1 MKAQSS
7 SIVCLIGFTFLSR
20 SSNPSMGRS
29 RVVRY
34 LKKLR
39 QNNFKCKI
47 LEGEQKGSLF
57 VICLILPSM
66 VEKNRDTK
74 KI

>member
-1 MKAQSS
+1 
-7 SIVCLIGFTFLSR
+7 
-20 SSNPSMGRS
+20 MGRS

-34 LKKLR
+34 LKKLP

-74 KI
+74 KIWAMIENSKSSCFH

>member
-1 MKAQSS
+1 
-7 SIVCLIGFTFLSR
+7 
-20 SSNPSMGRS
+20 MGRS

-34 LKKLR
+34 LKKLP

-47 LEGEQKGSLF
+47 LAEEQKGKFVCYLF
-57 VICLILPSM
+57 NLPSM

-74 KI
+74 EIWAMIEKSKSSCFY